1 MDLGNGRSD
10 LAGWKIDI
18 THLLRQVEK
27 RCVSRS
33 DSDQKS
39 KMAGIVTGAQTKT
52 LGIEDDKGSDM
63 EKDTSRAML
72 KSDEKAK
79 KKLQMNPLHSLMY

>member
-1 MDLGNGRSD
+1 
-10 LAGWKIDI
+10 
-18 THLLRQVEK
+18 
-27 RCVSRS
+27 
-33 DSDQKS
+33 
-39 KMAGIVTGAQTKT
+39 MAGIVTGAQTKT